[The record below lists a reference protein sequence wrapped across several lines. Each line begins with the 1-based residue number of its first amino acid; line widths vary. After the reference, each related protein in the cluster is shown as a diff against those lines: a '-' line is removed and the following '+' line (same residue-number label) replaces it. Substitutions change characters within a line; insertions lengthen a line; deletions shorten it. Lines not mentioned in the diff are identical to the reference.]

1 MPPPRRSR
9 FVPQLRAPLV
19 AGLSVLAVVAA
30 VVVLAPEPEPEPALQ
45 LVALAPD
52 GAFRDT
58 LVVPATLRDTTPRG
72 APRVPLVLGVRNTG
86 AAAARPDTVS
96 LSLPARYRLEAT
108 GPALA
113 GRVEAGSPL
122 ATYTMATGLT
132 GPVAPGRLPELLPS
146 VDTVWLEVAVPRY
159 YCVALG
165 DSVPELIPASAPP
178 VATLSDV
185 RIFYSFS
192 GGDLD
197 RRRTGTLTVRLDP
210 SLLELPEAAAPPRF
224 PVRMD
229 TALATPDV
237 GELRPAG
244 TKRAQCGE
252 PQAPMELGST
262 LWLTDVDG
270 RVIELEYGG
279 VVRKRLYDLDA
290 DGVVERE
297 SWDGDGDG
305 TFESTRRARLPL
317 PAFLIPAG
325 ALAPDSLR
333 R

>member
-1 MPPPRRSR
+1 MPAPRRSR
-9 FVPQLRAPLV
+9 FLPQLGAPLV
-19 AGLSVLAVVAA
+19 VGLSVLAVVVA

-58 LVVPATLRDTTPRG
+58 LVAPATLRDTTPRG
-72 APRVPLVLGVRNTG
+72 ATRVPLVLGVRNTG
-86 AAAARPDTVS
+86 AAPARPDTVT
-96 LSLPARYRLEAT
+96 LSLPARYRLEVP
-108 GPALA
+108 GRVLV

-122 ATYTMATGLT
+122 ATYTTATGLT

-165 DSVPELIPASAPP
+165 DSVPELIPAPAPP
-178 VATLSDV
+178 PATLSDV
-185 RIFYSFS
+185 RIFYSFA

-197 RRRTGTLTVRLDP
+197 RRRTGTLTVHLDP
-210 SLLELPEAAAPPRF
+210 SLVELPEASPPPTF

-237 GELRPAG
+237 GELRHAG
-244 TKRAQCGE
+244 TKRAECGE

-262 LWLTDVDG
+262 LWLTEGEG

-279 VVRKRLYDLDA
+279 AVRKRLYDLDA

-297 SWDGDGDG
+297 SWDADGDG
-305 TFESTRRARLPL
+305 VFESTRRARLPT

-325 ALAPDSLR
+325 ALPPDSLQR
-333 R
+333 